1 MSPTAEALLA
11 AVERSPRAAAAHN
24 RAGWVGLFTED
35 GTVED
40 PVGSRRHIGHAQIGR
55 FYDTF
60 IGPCQ
65 ITFHRDVDIISGTT
79 VIRDLTLEI
88 QMGPDVRLMV
98 PRFICYDLQAAENGW
113 QIASLRAYWELPV
126 MITEFLRN
134 GPKSLPV
141 SLRLCAALLR
151 NQGLSGSAGY
161 LSALRRPSNRG
172 KQLVEEAL
180 SEGWLRDAC
189 ETAGGAR

>member
-1 MSPTAEALLA
+1 M
-11 AVERSPRAAAAHN
+11 
-24 RAGWVGLFTED
+24 
-35 GTVED
+35 
-40 PVGSRRHIGHAQIGR
+40 
-55 FYDTF
+55 
-60 IGPCQ
+60 
-65 ITFHRDVDIISGTT
+65 DIISGTT

-88 QMGPDVRLMV
+88 QMSPDVHLMV
-98 PRFICYDLQAAENGW
+98 PTFICYDLQAAENGW

-161 LSALRRPSNRG
+161 LSALRRPSNRASSSSKRHCQRAG
-172 KQLVEEAL
+172 C
-180 SEGWLRDAC
+180 GTGC
-189 ETAGGAR
+189 ETAGGAG